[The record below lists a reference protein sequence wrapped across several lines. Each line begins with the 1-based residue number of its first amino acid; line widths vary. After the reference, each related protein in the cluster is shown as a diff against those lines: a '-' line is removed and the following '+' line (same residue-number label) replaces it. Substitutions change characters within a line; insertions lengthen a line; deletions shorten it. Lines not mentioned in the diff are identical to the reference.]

1 MIDLTGALL
10 IGKGL
15 HRECYRHPQNPAL
28 CIKVVYNGNQDES
41 RREQGYYRLLEKRR
55 IDWRLLPRFHGT
67 VDTNRGT
74 GAVFDLIQ
82 DFDGNT
88 ARSLEFYLEN
98 EQRTEKH
105 QSILAQ
111 ALTDLRRYLLEHCIV
126 TMTLKP
132 KNIVFRRLSNKSG
145 ELVIV
150 DNIGNSDFI
159 PISSYVPALARRK
172 TQRKWTRFETYLVDL
187 FPCNSSL
194 RDILNEGLDAVSLAA
209 V

>member
-15 HRECYRHPQNPAL
+15 HRECYRHPENPAL
-28 CIKVVYNGNQDES
+28 CIKVVYNGNQDET
-41 RREQGYYRLLEKRR
+41 RREQGYYRLLKKRR
-55 IDWRLLPRFHGT
+55 IDWRLLPRYHGT
-67 VDTNRGT
+67 VETNRGT

-82 DFDGNT
+82 DFDGNS
-88 ARSLEFYLEN
+88 AKSLEFYLES
-98 EQRTEKH
+98 EERTEKH

-111 ALTDLRRYLLEHCIV
+111 ALAELRYYLLEQCIV

-132 KNIVFRRLSNKSG
+132 KNIVYRRLSNRSG

-159 PISSYVPALARRK
+159 PISSYVPAFARRK
-172 TQRKWTRFETYLVDL
+172 IQRKWARFESYLLKL
-187 FPCNSSL
+187 FPANSCL
-194 RDILNEGLDAVSLAA
+194 REILNEDMYKASLASI
-209 V
+209 